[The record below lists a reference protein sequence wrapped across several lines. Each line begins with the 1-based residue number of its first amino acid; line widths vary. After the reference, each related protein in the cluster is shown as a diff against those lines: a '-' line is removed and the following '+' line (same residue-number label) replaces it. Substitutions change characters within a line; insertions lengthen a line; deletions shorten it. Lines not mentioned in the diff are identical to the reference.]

1 MNADFLGETL
11 SYDLLDKIRETGSD
25 VCGENG
31 EYHTFVY
38 DGPIFCNPVYFMV
51 EKVEER
57 SFTFK
62 LLDGSSVSSKFYV
75 NRFEI

>member
-1 MNADFLGETL
+1 MRRYKPFPKNT
-11 SYDLLDKIRETGSD
+11 D

-38 DGPIFCNPVYFMV
+38 DGPNFSKPVNV
-51 EKVEER
+51 KIEKVEER

-75 NRFEI
+75 SRFEM